1 MAEPTVPVTKE
12 NVPYLLAEA
21 EKHVK
26 ELSAK
31 SHIFDEERENSFPRL
46 RGSELDVGR
55 VLGRGGFCEVKEI
68 SGIKLGAPL
77 AKPRY
82 EKEEDDRVYLKTHV
96 IRNLDARYAV
106 KTLGPHTRD
115 DAVLYMKGAIDLAT
129 EARFLAVMENPNICR
144 MRAVS
149 ECGPYEDGFFLVL
162 DRLYGIL
169 EDRIVEWN
177 KKDAKRKSL
186 ANVFSSK
193 AKKHITEGMLTRL
206 GVSFDICHAML
217 HFHRNNI
224 IYRDLKPENIGFD
237 VRDDVKIFD
246 LGLAKEMREEEM
258 LPDGTWNYTGM
269 TGSLRYMAPEVAKE
283 KPYNLSADV
292 YSFSILLWQ
301 LMSLKTPFDRFG
313 VAIFKDL
320 VIEKGYR
327 PDIDKKWPQ
336 VIQDLLKM
344 CWSKDMKQRLT
355 FEDVAEIIRG
365 EIGDLSGED
374 VNDVDQSRRTARSG

>member
-68 SGIKLGAPL
+68 SGIKLGLPL
-77 AKPRY
+77 PKPRC
-82 EKEEDDRVYLKTHV
+82 EKEEDDRAFLASRCL
-96 IRNLDARYAV
+96 RNLDARYAI

-115 DAVLYMKGAIDLAT
+115 DAILYMKGAIDLAT

-177 KKDAKRKSL
+177 KKDAKTRMSL
-186 ANVFSSK
+186 ANVFK
-193 AKKHITEGMLTRL
+193 RL
-206 GVSFDICHAML
+206 S
-217 HFHRNNI
+217 
-224 IYRDLKPENIGFD
+224 DLK
-237 VRDDVKIFD
+237 
-246 LGLAKEMREEEM
+246 
-258 LPDGTWNYTGM
+258 
-269 TGSLRYMAPEVAKE
+269 
-283 KPYNLSADV
+283 
-292 YSFSILLWQ
+292 
-301 LMSLKTPFDRFG
+301 
-313 VAIFKDL
+313 
-320 VIEKGYR
+320 
-327 PDIDKKWPQ
+327 
-336 VIQDLLKM
+336 
-344 CWSKDMKQRLT
+344 
-355 FEDVAEIIRG
+355 
-365 EIGDLSGED
+365 
-374 VNDVDQSRRTARSG
+374 

>member
-1 MAEPTVPVTKE
+1 MVFVWYDSQHSTLKPAEAAPSIREGAAAEANRNAMVEGAVPVTKE

-46 RGSELDVGR
+46 RRSELDLGR
-55 VLGRGGFCEVKEI
+55 VLGTGGFCEVKEI

-82 EKEEDDRVYLKTHV
+82 EKEEDDRAFLASRCL
-96 IRNLDARYAV
+96 RNLDARYAI

-115 DAVLYMKGAIDLAT
+115 DAILYMKGAIDLAT

-177 KKDAKRKSL
+177 KKDAKTRMSL
-186 ANVFSSK
+186 ANVFK
-193 AKKHITEGMLTRL
+193 RL
-206 GVSFDICHAML
+206 S
-217 HFHRNNI
+217 
-224 IYRDLKPENIGFD
+224 DLK
-237 VRDDVKIFD
+237 
-246 LGLAKEMREEEM
+246 
-258 LPDGTWNYTGM
+258 
-269 TGSLRYMAPEVAKE
+269 
-283 KPYNLSADV
+283 
-292 YSFSILLWQ
+292 
-301 LMSLKTPFDRFG
+301 
-313 VAIFKDL
+313 
-320 VIEKGYR
+320 
-327 PDIDKKWPQ
+327 
-336 VIQDLLKM
+336 
-344 CWSKDMKQRLT
+344 
-355 FEDVAEIIRG
+355 
-365 EIGDLSGED
+365 
-374 VNDVDQSRRTARSG
+374 